1 MIKVNE
7 DLQLK
12 LINND
17 TRTQLLICMEE
28 PAELIQAI
36 SKMQR
41 YLNEGVFRPKYK
53 DSLTDNLC
61 EEIAD
66 VYICLKKLQLYFDIS
81 DDCIQE
87 WIDYKEKR

>member
-7 DLQLK
+7 DLQFK

-17 TRTQLLICMEE
+17 TKTQLLICMEE

-36 SKMQR
+36 SKVQR
-41 YLNEGVFRPKYK
+41 YLNEGVINPKYK
-53 DSLTDNLC
+53 SSLAANLC